1 MTKDE
6 KEMVVDWTIPPE
18 DQATQ
23 KNSKRLVIEAIKQKG
38 ITYPA
43 EITMITGLSRQTV
56 FDVLAKMTYS
66 KEVKRLDIA
75 TVREP
80 PVLLKRRL
88 PELWAQGLKGNAIK
102 RMSWYMLQEGHYSE
116 EELRDT
122 VIQNPLVML
131 DNSVEKEIIENI
143 EKVDKVLKNIT
154 SDAKV
159 LKEK

>member
-6 KEMVVDWTIPPE
+6 KDIVVDWTIPPE
-18 DQATQ
+18 DQAVQ
-23 KNSKRLVIEAIKQKG
+23 KNSKRLVMECIKQKG

-56 FDVLAKMTYS
+56 FDTLAKMTYS

-75 TVREP
+75 TMREP

-102 RMSWYMLQEGHYSE
+102 RMSWYKLQDDQYSE
-116 EELRDT
+116 DDLKDT
-122 VIQNPLVML
+122 VVQNPLVIL
-131 DNSVEKEIIENI
+131 DKSVEKEIIKNVNE
-143 EKVDKVLKNIT
+143 VDKVLKKIT
-154 SDAKV
+154 EGKP